1 MAIVRTDIRKDR
13 DVTINDPEETTIG
26 TSAVENPGDY
36 SQHIK
41 YELALMQNVGAT
53 DIYLLYGTG
62 DASTSNYHVKA
73 TPGTQVDLNDIV
85 GARISVISSAVDGK
99 IVFTLAAPNH
109 SHTDLPASPPNDI
122 NGQ

>member
-1 MAIVRTDIRKDR
+1 MAIVRTDIRRDR

-36 SQHIK
+36 NQNTF

-85 GARISVISSAVDGK
+85 GARISVISSAVGGK
-99 IVFTLAAPNH
+99 IVFTLATLDT
-109 SHTDLPASPPNDI
+109 SHTNLPSI
-122 NGQ
+122 S